1 GSLFFH
7 RFSNSGNVDVIC
19 ALDVSRNHILSET
32 YDFIR
37 GLIINI
43 KELSPAASDMDMVL
57 DSIQSSNEGE
67 SQGILS
73 VSDPKLSQTRKEGL
87 PFAPEAQ
94 ELADTGSCPVILLLH
109 ENLIASSEETDGSFS
124 CYLDLTLASAPLP
137 DKPASQMA
145 KTISNGASGVE
156 LMEQVTERVSKVS
169 VNGGMKV
176 EVEESDMTL

>member
-1 GSLFFH
+1 MILFQ
-7 RFSNSGNVDVIC
+7 
-19 ALDVSRNHILSET
+19 
-32 YDFIR
+32 FIR

-109 ENLIASSEETDGSFS
+109 ENVIADCIFRG
-124 CYLDLTLASAPLP
+124 D
-137 DKPASQMA
+137 
-145 KTISNGASGVE
+145 
-156 LMEQVTERVSKVS
+156 
-169 VNGGMKV
+169 
-176 EVEESDMTL
+176 